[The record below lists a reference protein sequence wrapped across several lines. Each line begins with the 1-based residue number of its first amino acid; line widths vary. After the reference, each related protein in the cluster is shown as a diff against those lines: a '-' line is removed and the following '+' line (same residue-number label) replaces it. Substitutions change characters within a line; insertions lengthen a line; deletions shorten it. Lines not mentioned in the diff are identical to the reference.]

1 MNPELSIVSVNTNAT
16 DWCSGTI
23 ARITT
28 TTATPTM
35 CHQAEIVLSW
45 ASRLMLSRFSAMCS
59 AMITVKTMKIVDVS
73 VLTTFGNHRLSSA
86 VVKVAAP

>member
-1 MNPELSIVSVNTNAT
+1 MKPELLTVSVNTNPT

-28 TTATPTM
+28 MTATPTM

-45 ASRLMLSRFSAMCS
+45 ASRLMFSRFIAMCS

-73 VLTTFGNHRLSSA
+73 VLTTSGNHRFSSA
-86 VVKVAAP
+86 VVNVAAP